1 MFRWIRYYA
10 PASNS
15 FPMTKWSLNR
25 ISRLNHTPYSPGPRG
40 SGFLTFSE
48 RPDLPRPTLRTIA
61 DKLGVSTATVSLAM
75 RDSAKISP
83 RTRERVKAALTD
95 LGYVYQRSA
104 AGLRTSRTH
113 TVGVIV
119 NNISDPFF
127 STLLASLEHELAKA
141 GRTVFLCNTNESVP
155 RQTEFIRRM
164 SEYSADGI
172 IVSPAIG
179 SAPEDFNPALAGM
192 PPLVFVSRSMS
203 ELRFDYVIAGDYAA
217 SRLAMRHL
225 IDLGHRRIALIGGD
239 PSVVPFKERVRGY
252 RESLDQAGI
261 EFDPALIRSTLP
273 NRLAGF
279 EAAQWISELK
289 PRPSAAACY
298 NDAVALGLMAGLQR
312 TGLYPGKNFALVGH
326 GDVEEASMVNP
337 GLTVTAVSRDEMGRK
352 AAATLIARMENPECP
367 PERVVLTPKLI
378 VRESSAF
385 RVELSS

>member
-1 MFRWIRYYA
+1 M
-10 PASNS
+10 
-15 FPMTKWSLNR
+15 
-25 ISRLNHTPYSPGPRG
+25 
-40 SGFLTFSE
+40 
-48 RPDLPRPTLRTIA
+48 PRPTLRTIA

-95 LGYVYQRSA
+95 LGYVYQRGA
-104 AGLRTSRTH
+104 AGLRTSRTY

-119 NNISDPFF
+119 NDISDPFF

-192 PPLVFVSRSMS
+192 PPLVFVSRTMT
-203 ELRFDYVIAGDYAA
+203 ELGFDYVINSDHTA
-217 SRLAMRHL
+217 STLAMRHL

-239 PSVVPFKERVRGY
+239 PSVTPFKERVRGY
-252 RESLDQAGI
+252 RESLVEAGI

-273 NRLAGF
+273 SRLAGF

-312 TGLYPGKNFALVGH
+312 IGLHPGRNFALVGD

-337 GLTVTAVSRDEMGRK
+337 GLTVTAVSRDEMGRR
-352 AAATLIARMENPECP
+352 AAATLIARMENPERP
-367 PERVVLTPKLI
+367 LERVVLLPELI

-385 RVELSS
+385 RVEPSS